1 MRSARS
7 LIRRTRTSTRC
18 AARRRSWATILWHRC
33 PQSGEEPRAM
43 MRDKSIELK
52 EQVEQTAADARAQA
66 EQFAADART
75 RAESIAKD
83 ARIKAEE
90 LQKRGQVVLEEQKTR
105 IEKAIDAGKK
115 AAQSKRA
122 ENEGE
127 APGEA

>member
-1 MRSARS
+1 MSDRDGDFGAFLSGFVIGG
-7 LIRRTRTSTRC
+7 LVG
-18 AARRRSWATILWHRC
+18 AAVALLMA
-33 PQSGEEPRAM
+33 PQSGEETRAM
-43 MRDKSIELK
+43 IRDKSIELK

-66 EQFAADART
+66 EQFAVDART

-122 ENEGE
+122 EIEGDASGE
-127 APGEA
+127 A